1 MLAPYTLTGSME
13 RGIVVRTAAI
23 RWPLWR
29 LYSANLAVDRNV
41 AQTQT
46 RPLEEFLSD
55 YVYAQPRFILLVLA
69 CLPVWGWCW
78 WPVGVQ
84 A

>member
-1 MLAPYTLTGSME
+1 
-13 RGIVVRTAAI
+13 VVRTAAI
-23 RWPLWR
+23 RCAGGAFTG
-29 LYSANLAVDRNV
+29 ANLGGGSHV

-55 YVYAQPRFILLVLA
+55 YVYAQPRFILLVLLA
-69 CLPVWGWCW
+69 CCRCGAVLWRSECT
-78 WPVGVQ
+78 